1 VPAPFSPCPHCAAPV
16 DEVQRY
22 CLACGAP
29 CNEESAR
36 LLALAAGTAGPTS
49 DSSLPPGDS
58 ELSLVAPDDAEGTT
72 AAAKPLRQ
80 DRRAVTSIAL
90 AAVGFVLLMIT
101 GWGPDTAQTLAS
113 ALPPG
118 LSVTYPTSPALVA
131 SAADALAGDDAA
143 VDDAPVDDVVV
154 DDTVVADVPVD
165 DAVVDDTT
173 TEDAPADTPED
184 TPPQETAEDP
194 VPPPIKHVYVVV
206 VPGQDVAAAA
216 QTPEAAPYLAKTL
229 APKGT
234 ILSGYRGVA
243 AGGLPNTVAL
253 ISGQGPTPEIVSGC
267 PAYADLKPGTIG
279 DDAQEL
285 GAGCAFS
292 VQTGTVG
299 DQLASNGGT
308 WRAYTPDPAGTGCVN
323 VETSARQAAPAGA
336 AVATPAN
343 PFASFHTATDS
354 ADCPKLLANLDA
366 LDADLAAGDEAPA
379 LSYVQGPATPAAPA
393 TAADPTATADPA
405 TPGTTTT
412 PAPDP
417 SSPTAGPPSGTDVGL
432 AAADAWLGTVVPKI
446 LASKAYADGGLLV
459 VTSDA
464 TAVNGADD
472 PACCRPKTY
481 PNLKASGGEG
491 GRVGALLVSPY
502 VAKGQVVDTSAS
514 HYTLLRS
521 IEDVF
526 ALAPLGYAGLKSAGS
541 LFPDVIQPAKP

>member
-1 VPAPFSPCPHCAAPV
+1 VPAPFSPCPHCAAPI

-36 LLALAAGTAGPTS
+36 LLALAAGTAGSGSTS
-49 DSSLPPGDS
+49 DSSVPDGGAQ
-58 ELSLVAPDDAEGTT
+58 LSLVESDAAAAAADGAAAAP
-72 AAAKPLRQ
+72 AKPLRQ

-118 LSVTYPTSPALVA
+118 LSVNYPTSPALVA
-131 SAADALAGDDAA
+131 SAADAISGDDAP

-154 DDTVVADVPVD
+154 DDTVVDDVPVD
-165 DAVVDDTT
+165 DTVVEDTT
-173 TEDAPADTPED
+173 TDDVPTDTTED
-184 TPPQETAEDP
+184 TTPQETAEDP

-216 QTPEAAPYLAKTL
+216 QTPEAAPYLAKAL

-234 ILSGYRGVA
+234 ILSGYRGIA

-267 PAYADLKPGTIG
+267 PAHADLKPGTIG

-292 VQTGTVG
+292 VQTGTIG

-323 VETSARQAAPAGA
+323 VETGARQAVPAGA
-336 AVATPAN
+336 AAAAPAN

-366 LDADLAAGDEAPA
+366 LDADLAAGEKAPA
-379 LSYVQGPATPAAPA
+379 LSYVQAPA
-393 TAADPTATADPA
+393 TATADPA
-405 TPGTTTT
+405 PADPTTTTT
-412 PAPDP
+412 PDP
-417 SSPTAGPPSGTDVGL
+417 SSSPTADPPSGTDVGL
-432 AAADAWLGTVVPKI
+432 GAADAWLGTVVPKI
-446 LASKAYADGGLLV
+446 LKSKAYADGGLLV

-464 TAVNGADD
+464 TTVNGADD

-502 VAKGQVVDTSAS
+502 VAKGQVVDTSYS
-514 HYTLLRS
+514 HFTLLRS

>member
-1 VPAPFSPCPHCAAPV
+1 MPAPLSPCPHCAAPV

-36 LLALAAGTAGPTS
+36 LLALAAGSAHASGPTS
-49 DSSLPPGDS
+49 DRSLPHGDS
-58 ELSLVAPDDAEGTT
+58 ERSLVAPDATAE
-72 AAAKPLRQ
+72 AATAKPLRQ

-118 LSVTYPTSPALVA
+118 LSVNYPASPALVA
-131 SAADALAGDDAA
+131 GAAQAIAGDDDA
-143 VDDAPVDDVVV
+143 VDDAPVDEVVV
-154 DDTVVADVPVD
+154 DDTVVDDVPVD
-165 DAVVDDTT
+165 DTVVDDPTTDDPPTDT
-173 TEDAPADTPED
+173 TEDTTPE
-184 TPPQETAEDP
+184 ETAEDP

-216 QTPEAAPYLAKTL
+216 QTPDAAPYLAKTL

-243 AGGLPNTVAL
+243 TGGLVNTVAL
-253 ISGQGPTPEIVSGC
+253 ISGQGPTPELVAGC

-279 DDAQEL
+279 DDSQEL

-323 VETSARQAAPAGA
+323 VETGARQAVPAGA
-336 AVATPAN
+336 AGAAPAN

-354 ADCPKLLANLDA
+354 AECPKLLANLDA
-366 LDADLAAGDEAPA
+366 LDADLAAGDQAPGLSYIQAPA
-379 LSYVQGPATPAAPA
+379 PPAAPSTGSDA
-393 TAADPTATADPA
+393 TAADPTAT
-405 TPGTTTT
+405 TTT
-412 PAPDP
+412 PTDP
-417 SSPTAGPPSGTDVGL
+417 SSPTSAPPSGTDTGL
-432 AAADAWLGTVVPKI
+432 GAADAWLGTVVPKI
-446 LASKAYADGGLLV
+446 LKSKAYADGGLLV

-491 GRVGALLVSPY
+491 GRVGALLVSSY
-502 VAKGQVVDTSAS
+502 VAKGQVVDTSYS
-514 HYTLLRS
+514 HFTLLRS

-526 ALAPLGYAGLKSAGS
+526 ALAPLGYAGLKSTGS
-541 LFPDVIQPAKP
+541 LFPDVIQPTKP